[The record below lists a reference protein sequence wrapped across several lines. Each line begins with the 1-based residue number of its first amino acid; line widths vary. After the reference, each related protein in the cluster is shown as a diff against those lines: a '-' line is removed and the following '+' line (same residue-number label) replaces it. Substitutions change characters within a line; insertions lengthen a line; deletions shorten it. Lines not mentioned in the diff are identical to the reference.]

1 MYPYL
6 RMALHVRAA
15 RRAAPLP
22 LTGTHVSHHWITPF
36 DIDPW
41 MELNNG
47 RTLTLFD
54 LGRVGMGIRIGL
66 PQVMKRNGWG
76 LTVAGNTVRY
86 RKRVTVGTKLVM
98 HTRCIGSDDRFLYV
112 EQSMWR
118 GGDCTSHMLLRSAV
132 VENRRMIPPARLLDA
147 LDAPRP
153 ELPTWVRA
161 WSDADAMRPWPPEV
175 SPCENGPLDAS
186 SPGKKG

>member
-6 RMALHVRAA
+6 RMALHMRAA
-15 RRAAPLP
+15 RRAGPLP
-22 LTGTHVSHHWITPF
+22 LTGTHVSHHLITPF

-76 LTVAGNTVRY
+76 LTVAGNTTRY
-86 RKRVTVGTKLVM
+86 RKRVTIGTRLVM
-98 HTRCIGSDDRFLYV
+98 RTRCIGSDERFLYV

-118 GGDCTSHMLLRSAV
+118 GTDCTSHMLLRSAV

-153 ELPTWVRA
+153 DLPGWVRA
-161 WSDADAMRPWPPEV
+161 WSDADAMRPWPPEI
-175 SPCENGPLDAS
+175 SPCETSPIDAS
-186 SPGKKG
+186 SGRKRG